1 MKNRIIALITLYCL
15 NSSILPAQI
24 DSSFLRLE
32 DKDTAATFLNMDAVY
47 KRPFIALSKLP
58 LSIGGYAEVNWQ
70 RVSTDGISE
79 GHQLQMRRMTLFVAS
94 AISERIKFLSEIE
107 FEEGGHEVAIEFA
120 AVDFEFHPLLN
131 LRAGIIMNP
140 IGAFNQNHDGP
151 KWEFTDRPI
160 SATQMLAA
168 TWSNSGFGLYGKH
181 FNNDWMLGYEAY
193 LTGGFDQSI
202 IENNLNKTYLRSTK
216 SNHERFEEGN
226 LLFTGK
232 FAIRNHRIGE
242 LGLSYM
248 GGIYNKHTEDG
259 IKLDKK
265 RRCDVYAIDF
275 NTSIPKLNT
284 NFIAEWAW
292 VLVDISDTYSQQFG
306 RKQYGG
312 FLDIVQPVI
321 KRKILGWENAVVN
334 LSCRIEYVDWNVG
347 KFKENNQNIGDYL
360 WSIMP
365 SISFRPTQQAVIRL
379 NYRIQEQT
387 DLFNNPA
394 AKTRGWNLGISSYF

>member
-1 MKNRIIALITLYCL
+1 MKIKFFVLLGFILL
-15 NSSILPAQI
+15 NSSFLGSQI
-24 DSSFLRLE
+24 DSSILRLE
-32 DKDTAATFLNMDAVY
+32 DKDTAAVFLNMDAVY

-70 RVSTDGISE
+70 HVSTDGITE

-94 AISERIKFLSEIE
+94 AISDRIKFLSEIE

-168 TWSNSGFGLYGKH
+168 TWSNSGFGIYGKY
-181 FNNDWMLGYEAY
+181 FKDNWMVGYESY
-193 LTGGFDQSI
+193 LSGGFDQSI
-202 IENNLNKTYLRSTK
+202 IENDLNKTYLK
-216 SNHERFEEGN
+216 SSKKNHDRFEEGN
-226 LLFTGK
+226 LLLTGK
-232 FAIRNHRIGE
+232 FAIRNNRIGE

-248 GGIYNKHTEDG
+248 GGVYNNHTEDG

-265 RRCDVYAIDF
+265 RRVNVYAIDF
-275 NTSIPKLNT
+275 NTSIPKINT
-284 NFIAEWAW
+284 SFIAEWAW
-292 VLVDISDTYSQQFG
+292 VTVDIPDTYSQQFG
-306 RKQYGG
+306 RKQHGG
-312 FLDIVQPVI
+312 FLDIIQPVF
-321 KRKILGWENAVVN
+321 KRKILGWDDAVIN
-334 LSCRIEYVDWNVG
+334 ISCRLEYVDWNVG
-347 KFKENNQNIGDYL
+347 KFKENDQNIGDHL

-387 DLFNNPA
+387 DLFTNPA
-394 AKTRGWNLGISSYF
+394 AKTKGWNFGISSYF